1 MKKTLCFDDFY
12 AEFQKNRLHNFSA
25 EGLRVLFN
33 YLEEFEQDTGE
44 ELELDVISLG
54 EVSGGFVYRQY
65 IINSLCC
72 DFIEQSW
79 QDVAESYDVDLSK
92 CKDDEE
98 KYKAVSVYIQE
109 NLGYVGEVSGG
120 FVYRQYIINSLPF

>member
-1 MKKTLCFDDFY
+1 MKKTVYFDDFY
-12 AEFQKNRLHNFSA
+12 SEFKKIRPNNFSD

-44 ELELDVISLG
+44 ELELNVI
-54 EVSGGFVYRQY
+54 
-65 IINSLCC
+65 SLCC

-79 QDVAESYDVDLSK
+79 QEIAESYDIDLSE

-98 KYKAVSVYIQE
+98 KYEVVSVYIQE
-109 NLGYVGEVSGG
+109 KLGYVGEVSGG
-120 FVYRQYIINSLPF
+120 FVYRQF